1 MPLELKKK
9 LKDKFKIIYFKQ
21 SKTFAKFKKFR
32 PNVLRIIAKESDEN
46 ENSNFMWWLW
56 NKVCRKNKTIPKPMI
71 QIGKF
76 PILFHIM
83 KIYEKNGINDFVLA
97 LGYKGKIIEKF
108 FNLKNL
114 KKLNNAYY
122 KYLNQKPKN

>member
-1 MPLELKKK
+1 M
-9 LKDKFKIIYFKQ
+9 
-21 SKTFAKFKKFR
+21 KTVILCGGFGTRFVEKT
-32 PNVLRIIAKESDEN
+32 
-46 ENSNFMWWLW
+46 
-56 NKVCRKNKTIPKPMI
+56 KTIPKPMI

-122 KYLNQKPKN
+122 KYLNQSQKYALLYCVFWM